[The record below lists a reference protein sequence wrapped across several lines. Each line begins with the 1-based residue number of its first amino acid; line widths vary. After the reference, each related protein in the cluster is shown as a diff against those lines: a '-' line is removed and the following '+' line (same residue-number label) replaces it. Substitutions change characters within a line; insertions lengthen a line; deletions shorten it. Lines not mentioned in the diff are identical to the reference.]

1 MPLGTTCLLQRAE
14 VSSLT
19 PSFPGCP
26 LPYRISTTFDFLFE
40 FPFFL
45 HISVQMHFGEPSLAP
60 GSVSCPQSLCAT
72 SITVLRGP
80 VLKLMSV
87 QVFQL
92 SRVGPLPCLP
102 FSIKH
107 SWHRADATGSPLRS
121 TAALPPH
128 THTHTAHNC
137 VRGWYLCTYC
147 FPLGCAP
154 LQLFLIQSYLSEP
167 LPPASPKKP
176 SEAANP
182 RAFLLSLATSEK
194 LRSPAAFLVPTPGR
208 AASLQGTWQR
218 ALPPFP
224 CSFLSTAGSSPH
236 SLALHP
242 PRCLCTSL
250 YPSPG
255 SSLSF
260 PIRETRKF
268 GAGRSSIPL
277 APVPGLLTWSGR
289 ELGLLSQQPLYRA
302 GSVCAWGR
310 VATQALGRVRRV
322 WRV

>member
-1 MPLGTTCLLQRAE
+1 MPSKPLCHFHHCAE
-14 VSSLT
+14 
-19 PSFPGCP
+19 
-26 LPYRISTTFDFLFE
+26 R
-40 FPFFL
+40 
-45 HISVQMHFGEPSLAP
+45 
-60 GSVSCPQSLCAT
+60 SCPQTHVCPGFPAFQSWTPALPALQYKAFMAQGRCHWFPT
-72 SITVLRGP
+72 EIHSCPPPPPTHTLYITVSG
-80 VLKLMSV
+80 
-87 QVFQL
+87 
-92 SRVGPLPCLP
+92 
-102 FSIKH
+102 I
-107 SWHRADATGSPLRS
+107 
-121 TAALPPH
+121 ALPPH